1 MTPHSFDYKAR
12 DARGQRSSGVM
23 DGIDANAVASQLVSA
38 GLIPVSITLSA
49 RNRSDE
55 ASGWWARLIAEKV
68 SDLDIQ
74 LFSRQLYTLL
84 KAGVPILR
92 SLTSLQESA
101 INKTFSKVLQDIRHS
116 LDGGRELSAA
126 MQRHP
131 LLFSGFYLSMVRVGE
146 MTGRLEEVFLR
157 LYTHLEFER
166 DMRQRMQT
174 ALRYPSFVGL
184 AMALALVVINLFV
197 IPVFARV
204 YAGFNAELPLMTRI
218 LIGLS
223 RFTVDYWLL
232 ILATMIAAVF
242 ALRAYF
248 STLRGRYQWDKYT
261 LRLPV
266 IGKILLKGT
275 LARFARSLALSNQSG
290 VPIVQGLGVVAQ
302 TVDNSYIAASIERM
316 REGVER
322 GDSIFRS
329 ATATGVFTPV
339 VLQIIAI
346 GEETGELDELLNEIA
361 GMYERDLQYELK
373 TLSSQIEPILIVA
386 LGGMVLILALGIF
399 LPIWDLSRVALKK

>member
-1 MTPHSFDYKAR
+1 
-12 DARGQRSSGVM
+12 
-23 DGIDANAVASQLVSA
+23 
-38 GLIPVSITLSA
+38 
-49 RNRSDE
+49 
-55 ASGWWARLIAEKV
+55 
-68 SDLDIQ
+68 
-74 LFSRQLYTLL
+74 
-84 KAGVPILR
+84 
-92 SLTSLQESA
+92 
-101 INKTFSKVLQDIRHS
+101 
-116 LDGGRELSAA
+116 

-157 LYTHLEFER
+157 LYDHLEFER
-166 DMRQRMQT
+166 DMRQRMQS